1 MSDPPWA
8 VPAPP
13 DRIVAVGDIH
23 GDLDALL
30 RILQGTGLIDA
41 RGQWAGRGCH
51 LVLLGDLVDRG
62 TDSVAVMS
70 YVMDLQR
77 QAAQAGDRLDALLG
91 NHELMVVQGEYHYMR
106 AAEAA
111 TLADFRHGALRGP
124 DAVFRG
130 ESPWARWLRGRP
142 TLLKVGQTA
151 FVHGGPDERLLAL
164 SPEAVNEAMR
174 AWVTHLQG
182 AGPEPGASTA
192 WLLGLDGEGPL
203 WTRAL
208 MVSRRFSGQ
217 AVHTRRLLE
226 AVLAHWGAE
235 RLVAGHSPTAAL
247 DFAIAWPH
255 PAGGAR
261 AAVVDTG
268 ICRLYGGRL
277 SALEIA
283 GERIWPLYFE
293 RGEAELALTEALR
306 GRYEQA
312 RRALSA

>member
-1 MSDPPWA
+1 MSDLSWE

-13 DRIVAVGDIH
+13 DRLVAVGDIH

-30 RILQGTGLIDA
+30 RILQGAGLVDA
-41 RGQWAGRGCH
+41 LGQWAGRGCH

-62 TDSVAVMS
+62 TDSVSVMS

-91 NHELMVVQGEYHYMR
+91 NHELLVAQGEYHYLR

-111 TLADFRHGALRGP
+111 ALAGFRLGALRGP

-130 ESPWARWLRGRP
+130 DSAWARWMRGRP

-164 SPEAVNEAMR
+164 SPEAVNDAMR
-174 AWVTHLQG
+174 AWVAHLQG
-182 AGPEPGASTA
+182 VGPEPDASTT
-192 WLLGLDGEGPL
+192 WLIGLDGEGPL
-203 WTRAL
+203 WTRDL
-208 MVSRRFSGQ
+208 MVSHRPSRQ
-217 AVHTRRLLE
+217 AVRTQGLLDR
-226 AVLAHWGAE
+226 VLAHWRAE
-235 RLVAGHSPTAAL
+235 RLVVGHSPTAAL
-247 DFAIAWPH
+247 GFAIAWPH
-255 PAGGAR
+255 PVAGKR

-277 SALEIA
+277 SALRIA
-283 GERIWPLYFE
+283 GEHVEPLYFE
-293 RGEAELALTEALR
+293 RGESELALTATLR
-306 GRYEQA
+306 DGYQQA
-312 RRALSA
+312 RRSL